1 MKPPTIT
8 LVLALSIL
16 FAASSVQAQMLG
28 GFTPFGKNKKQYE
41 KFNWRYISSANFD
54 VYFHG
59 SKPDLARYTSRE
71 AEIALTTIQE
81 QLGYTITKRITF
93 IVYNS
98 HNQFQQTNVIS
109 EMMTEGIGGVT
120 ELFKNRIVVPFEG
133 DYSKFRHVVHHELV
147 HAVLNDMF
155 YGGSIQSL
163 VNNPNAVRIPLW
175 MNEGFAEF
183 SSAGGMDVKTD
194 MFMRDVAVSEYLRG
208 FDQLQGYFAYRGG
221 QAFWTYVANTYG
233 KAKIG
238 MVFNALR
245 MTRDLDQAFMSA
257 FKMNVEDMSE
267 RWVKEEKKYYFPDV
281 GKYEYV
287 EDFAK
292 RLTNHQKDDNFYNTS
307 PAISPNGDR
316 VAFISD
322 RGSGTFG
329 VYLMN
334 LKTKEVEELV
344 TSGRSADFEELNFLT
359 PGISWNPKGTKL
371 AVAGKAPGQDAIYI
385 VDVTSGDYDRIT
397 LNMQTIGG
405 VAWSPDGRRIA
416 FDADTGGKQRDIYI
430 YDTFKKTTSKLT
442 NDIFTDQTPVWSPDG
457 AYVYFISDRMAYL
470 SQADVPLGF
479 DLAKHDVDSRDIYRV
494 PLAGGS
500 IERITEDPDVG
511 KYSLAIAPKGNTM
524 LYVADYNGISNLWKM
539 DLATKSRVPLTNS
552 LQEVSQI
559 SLSLDGTKLMFAS
572 QNRVGYDLF
581 QLDFPL
587 ELKAKDTLP
596 VTLFQKQR
604 MQERNALTEIISK
617 RAEPTAAET
626 FSYGNFDVDLADQK
640 SVKPNEDLVVSPDG
654 NLSEDGDQGYDTVS
668 AVSDYKV
675 AFSPDIV
682 TGNAGFDNFLG
693 ATGQIDM
700 LFSDMMGDH
709 EIYLRANLFYDL
721 NNSSI
726 FLSYSY
732 LPNLIDLRI
741 AAFQNAGF
749 LERASQFGL
758 NWYRVR
764 SYGLDFQASYP
775 FTRYTRVDAGL
786 QVLGL
791 SQNNLDVPQEQLPS
805 LFVTVPSVSF
815 VLDDGIWGMW
825 APMKGTRLNLT
836 VEGSPKWSGKGLEFA
851 TARLDARH
859 YIHLGG
865 MYSFALRGT
874 AGISAGTEAQKFY
887 IGGTDNL
894 ISQSN
899 GRIRAWPFVN
909 VEDFMFTRPGW
920 PLRGWSINERNGS
933 QFFVTNVEFRFPFLF
948 AFKAG
953 PIPSLFQGMQ
963 AQFFFDAG
971 NAYWESFNQALQRG
985 GDYNTGDMLKSVG
998 VGVRNVALGLPL
1010 RIDVAWRFE
1019 QTGGMSAPVWM
1030 FSLGGDF

>member
-1 MKPPTIT
+1 MKPLTNI
-8 LVLALSIL
+8 VLAFVLVTLSV
-16 FAASSVQAQMLG
+16 VQAHGQLLG
-28 GFTPFGKNKKQYE
+28 GGTSFGKNKKQYE
-41 KFNWRYISSANFD
+41 KFTWRYISSANFD

-81 QLGYTITKRITF
+81 ELGYTLSKRIVF
-93 IVYNS
+93 IIYNS

-120 ELFKNRIVVPFEG
+120 ELFKNRIVLPFEG

-175 MNEGFAEF
+175 MNEGYAEY

-208 FDQLQGYFAYRGG
+208 FDQLRGYFAYRGG

-245 MTRDLDQAFMSA
+245 MTRDLDQAFVAA

-267 RWVKEEKKYYFPDV
+267 QWAKEEKKYYFPDV

-287 EDFAK
+287 EDYAK
-292 RLTNHQKDDNFYNTS
+292 RITNHQKDDNFYNTS
-307 PAISPNGDR
+307 PAISPNGES
-316 VAFISD
+316 VAFLSD
-322 RGSGTFG
+322 RGSGMFG
-329 VYLMN
+329 VWLMN
-334 LKTKEVEELV
+334 LKTKQTRELV

-385 VDVTSGDYDRIT
+385 IDVASGDYDRIL
-397 LNMQTIGG
+397 LNIQTIGG

-416 FDADTGGKQRDIYI
+416 FDADTGGKHSDIYV

-442 NDIFTDQTPVWSPDG
+442 NDIFTDHSPVWSPDG
-457 AYVYFISDRMAYL
+457 SYVYFISDRKSML
-470 SQADVPLGF
+470 TPQDIPLDF

-494 PLAGGS
+494 SLAS
-500 IERITEDPDVG
+500 REIERITSDPDVG
-511 KYSLAIAPKGNTM
+511 KYSIAIAPNGTTM
-524 LYVADYNGISNLWKM
+524 LYVADYNGISNLWKL
-539 DLATKSRVPLTNS
+539 DLTTKSNVPLTNS

-559 SLSLDGTKLMFAS
+559 SLSGDGTKLMFAS

-587 ELKAKDTLP
+587 DLKSKDTLAAT
-596 VTLFQKQR
+596 VFQKR
-604 MQERNALTEIISK
+604 RLQERNTLSEIISK
-617 RAEPTAAET
+617 KSTPSVSEPL
-626 FSYGNFDVDLADQK
+626 SYGNFDVDIADQK
-640 SVKPNEDLVVSPDG
+640 SVRPNEDLVISPDG
-654 NLSEDGDQGYDTVS
+654 ILGQDDAALFDTVS
-668 AVSDYKV
+668 SVKDYKV
-675 AFSPDIV
+675 MFSPDIIA
-682 TGNAGFDNFLG
+682 GNAGFNNFLG

-721 NNSSI
+721 NNSSLY
-726 FLSYSY
+726 LSYSY
-732 LPNLIDLRI
+732 LPNLIDLRV
-741 AAFQNAGF
+741 AAYQNAMWAGYDR
-749 LERASQFGL
+749 ES
-758 NWYRVR
+758 RVR
-764 SYGLDFQASYP
+764 TYGVDFYASYP
-775 FTRYTRVDAGL
+775 FSKFTRLEAGI
-786 QVLGL
+786 QFMGL
-791 SQNNLDVPQEQLPS
+791 SQTYMFDPQNQVPS
-805 LFVTVPSVSF
+805 IFATVPSVSF
-815 VLDDGIWGMW
+815 VLDDGVWGMW
-825 APMKGTRLNLT
+825 APMRGTRLNLT
-836 VEGSPKWSGKGLEFA
+836 VEGSPKWAGQGIEFA
-851 TARLDARH
+851 TARVDGRH

-865 MYSFALRGT
+865 QYSIAMRG
-874 AGISAGTEAQKFY
+874 SAGMSSGENAQKFY

-894 ISQSN
+894 ISQT
-899 GRIRAWPFVN
+899 GYAIRQWPFLSM
-909 VEDFMFTRPGW
+909 EDVAFARPGW
-920 PLRGWSINERNGS
+920 PLRGWMINERNGS
-933 QFFVTNVEFRFPFLF
+933 SYFVTNLEFRFPFLF
-948 AFKAG
+948 AFQAG

-971 NAYWESFNQALQRG
+971 NAYWESFRQALDRG
-985 GDYNTGDMLKSVG
+985 GDYIEGDMLKSVG
-998 VGVRNVALGLPL
+998 VGIRNVALGLPL
-1010 RIDVAWRFE
+1010 RVDVAWRFE
-1019 QTGGMSAPVWM
+1019 PTGGMSAPVWM

>member
-1 MKPPTIT
+1 MKPLTRILT
-8 LVLALSIL
+8 LLVLWTFALPSAKTQI
-16 FAASSVQAQMLG
+16 LG

-41 KFNWRYISSANFD
+41 KFNWRYVSSANFD
-54 VYFHG
+54 IYFHG
-59 SKPDLARYTSRE
+59 KTPDLARYTSRE
-71 AEIALTTIQE
+71 AEKALTTIQE

-133 DYSKFRHVVHHELV
+133 DYSKFRHVIHHELV

-175 MNEGFAEF
+175 MNEGFAEY
-183 SSAGGMDVKTD
+183 SSADGMDVKTD

-267 RWVKEEKKYYFPDV
+267 RWAKEEKKYYFPDV

-287 EDFAK
+287 EDYAK
-292 RLTNHQKDDNFYNTS
+292 RLTNHQKDNNFYNTS
-307 PAISPNGDR
+307 PAISPSGDK

-329 VYLMN
+329 VWVMN
-334 LKTKEVEELV
+334 LRTKEVDELV

-371 AVAGKAPGQDAIYI
+371 AVGGKAAGQDAIYV
-385 VDVTSGDYDRIT
+385 VDVASGDYDRIL

-416 FDADTGGKQRDIYI
+416 FDADTGGKQKDIYI
-430 YDTFKKTTSKLT
+430 YDTFKKTTTKLT
-442 NDIFTDQTPVWSPDG
+442 NDIFTDQSPVWSPDG
-457 AYVYFISDRMAYL
+457 AYVYFISDRKQYTAPGN
-470 SQADVPLGF
+470 VPINF
-479 DLAKHDVDSRDIYRV
+479 DMAKHDVDARDIYRV
-494 PLAGGS
+494 SLATQD
-500 IERITEDPDVG
+500 IERITSDPDVG
-511 KYSLAIAPKGNTM
+511 KYSIAIAPKGNVM

-539 DLATKSRVPLTNS
+539 DLESKNRLPLTNS

-559 SLSLDGTKLMFAS
+559 SLSADGTRLMFAS

-587 ELKAKDTLP
+587 DLKAKDTLP
-596 VTLFQKQR
+596 MTLYHKRR
-604 MQERNALTEIISK
+604 MQKRNSLTEIISK
-617 RAEPTAAET
+617 KSEPRPIET
-626 FSYGNFDVDLADQK
+626 YSYGDFDVDLADQK
-640 SVKPNEDLVVSPDG
+640 SVKPNEDVVSARDAA
-654 NLSEDGDQGYDTVS
+654 LGDDEQLYDTVS
-668 AVSDYKV
+668 AVKDYKV
-675 AFSPDIV
+675 VFSPDII
-682 TGNAGFDNFLG
+682 TGNAGFNNFLG
-693 ATGQIDM
+693 ATGQMDL

-721 NNSSI
+721 NNSSLY
-726 FLSYSY
+726 LSYSY
-732 LPNLIDLRI
+732 LPNLIDLRV
-741 AAFQNAGF
+741 AAFQSAGF
-749 LERASQFGL
+749 LERSGFYGANL
-758 NWYRVR
+758 YRVR
-764 SYGLDFQASYP
+764 NYGIEFHASYP
-775 FTRYTRVDAGL
+775 FTRYTRIDAGL
-786 QVLGL
+786 QVMGL
-791 SQNNLDVPQEQLPS
+791 SQSNIDEPREQLPS

-825 APMKGTRLNLT
+825 APMRGTRLNFT
-836 VEGSPKWSGKGLEFA
+836 VEGSPKWSVQGLEFT
-851 TARLDARH
+851 TARIDARH

-865 MYSFALRGT
+865 MYSFALRGS
-874 AGISAGTEAQKFY
+874 AGISSGPEAQKFY

-899 GRIRAWPFVN
+899 GRIRTWPFVN
-909 VEDFMFTRPGW
+909 IEDFAFARPGW
-920 PLRGWSINERNGS
+920 PLRGWMINERNGS
-933 QFFVTNVEFRFPFLF
+933 QFFVANVEFRFPFLF
-948 AFKAG
+948 AFQAG

-971 NAYWESFNQALQRG
+971 NAYWETPQQAWERG
-985 GDYNTGDMLKSVG
+985 GDYVTGDMLKSVG

-1019 QTGGMSAPVWM
+1019 LTGGMSAPVWM
-1030 FSLGGDF
+1030 FSIGGDF

>member
-1 MKPPTIT
+1 
-8 LVLALSIL
+8 
-16 FAASSVQAQMLG
+16 
-28 GFTPFGKNKKQYE
+28 
-41 KFNWRYISSANFD
+41 
-54 VYFHG
+54 
-59 SKPDLARYTSRE
+59 
-71 AEIALTTIQE
+71 
-81 QLGYTITKRITF
+81 
-93 IVYNS
+93 
-98 HNQFQQTNVIS
+98 
-109 EMMTEGIGGVT
+109 
-120 ELFKNRIVVPFEG
+120 
-133 DYSKFRHVVHHELV
+133 
-147 HAVLNDMF
+147 
-155 YGGSIQSL
+155 
-163 VNNPNAVRIPLW
+163 
-175 MNEGFAEF
+175 
-183 SSAGGMDVKTD
+183 
-194 MFMRDVAVSEYLRG
+194 
-208 FDQLQGYFAYRGG
+208 
-221 QAFWTYVANTYG
+221 
-233 KAKIG
+233 
-238 MVFNALR
+238 
-245 MTRDLDQAFMSA
+245 
-257 FKMNVEDMSE
+257 
-267 RWVKEEKKYYFPDV
+267 
-281 GKYEYV
+281 
-287 EDFAK
+287 
-292 RLTNHQKDDNFYNTS
+292 
-307 PAISPNGDR
+307 
-316 VAFISD
+316 
-322 RGSGTFG
+322 
-329 VYLMN
+329 
-334 LKTKEVEELV
+334 
-344 TSGRSADFEELNFLT
+344 
-359 PGISWNPKGTKL
+359 
-371 AVAGKAPGQDAIYI
+371 
-385 VDVTSGDYDRIT
+385 
-397 LNMQTIGG
+397 
-405 VAWSPDGRRIA
+405 
-416 FDADTGGKQRDIYI
+416 
-430 YDTFKKTTSKLT
+430 
-442 NDIFTDQTPVWSPDG
+442 
-457 AYVYFISDRMAYL
+457 
-470 SQADVPLGF
+470 
-479 DLAKHDVDSRDIYRV
+479 
-494 PLAGGS
+494 
-500 IERITEDPDVG
+500 
-511 KYSLAIAPKGNTM
+511 
-524 LYVADYNGISNLWKM
+524 
-539 DLATKSRVPLTNS
+539 
-552 LQEVSQI
+552 
-559 SLSLDGTKLMFAS
+559 MFAS

-640 SVKPNEDLVVSPDG
+640 SVKPNEDLVVSPDR

-732 LPNLIDLRI
+732 LPNLIDLRV